1 MRSVQSIR
9 SGLRQLSVPALLGVL
24 ALSGLA
30 GCEALGL
37 EDDDKRDRDRERSR
51 GSERISREDRDDRGR
66 STSSRRGGMS
76 EIPARARR
84 LESVHGARFTE
95 TFDNDGRLYVYDH
108 DDDRLVYSARVR
120 EDERFVFDP
129 AEDEMRL
136 NDKRVGPDDL
146 NLRSAHRYEFYF
158 EEE

>member
-1 MRSVQSIR
+1 
-9 SGLRQLSVPALLGVL
+9 VPALFGVL
-24 ALSGLA
+24 ALSGLT

-37 EDDDKRDRDRERSR
+37 EDDDKRDRDSEPTR
-51 GSERISREDRDDRGR
+51 GSERISRDDPDDRT
-66 STSSRRGGMS
+66 TSSRGGGMS
-76 EIPARARR
+76 EIPPKARR

-95 TFDNDGRLYVYDH
+95 TFDNDGRLYVFDH
-108 DDDRLVYSARVR
+108 DDDRLIYSARVR
-120 EDERFVFDP
+120 ENERFVFDP